1 MGWAEVFDSPGE
13 LAGALGTP
21 RFPINRIAPISKMKP
36 DGAWKHRII
45 WDLRR
50 SRVNSL
56 VWRGERIV
64 LPRLLDVAQ
73 DALELL
79 EAFGGDDVTFPGTD
93 VSDAFHQ

>member
-21 RFPINRIAPISKMKP
+21 WFPINRLALISKMKP
-36 DGAWKHRII
+36 GGTWKHRII

-56 VWRGERIV
+56 VRQGERIV
-64 LPRLLDVAQ
+64 LPRLLD
-73 DALELL
+73 
-79 EAFGGDDVTFPGTD
+79 
-93 VSDAFHQ
+93 